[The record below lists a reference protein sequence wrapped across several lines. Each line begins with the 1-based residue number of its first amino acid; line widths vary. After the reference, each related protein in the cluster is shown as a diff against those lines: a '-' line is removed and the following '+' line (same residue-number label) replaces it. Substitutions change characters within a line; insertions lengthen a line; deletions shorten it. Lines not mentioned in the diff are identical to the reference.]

1 MTDLPNIVRAKPD
14 NIPLVVPESMMIFC
28 GHPDDEL
35 ISAGG
40 TILKYSELGTNIT
53 TVVATSGL
61 GGYAKASEK
70 KKIAEMRAKE
80 FELVTKYL
88 KCDFIEMKYEEIT
101 VTRPLISKF
110 TNLIR
115 KHQPQVILFP
125 HPTDVHRTHR
135 KLAKI
140 VREAIYHTAT
150 GRAYGGFG
158 KDFMPS
164 AVYCYES
171 PSCKFQYVDANVFIT
186 VDISQYWEKKQKI
199 FQKIYASQIEV
210 LDRVLEWAKDT
221 ATIRGNEINCDYGEA
236 FIPLTEY
243 VPLKILLG

>member
-1 MTDLPNIVRAKPD
+1 MKAPSIIHAKNGD
-14 NIPLVVPESMMIFC
+14 IPLVIPDTMMVFA

-40 TILKYSELGTNIT
+40 TILKYDKFGTKIT
-53 TVVATSGL
+53 VVVATSGL

-70 KKIAEMRAKE
+70 NEIADTRAKE
-80 FELVTKYL
+80 FELVSKL
-88 KCDFIEMKYEEIT
+88 LNCDFIELNYKEIS
-101 VTRPLISKF
+101 VTRPVVSKI

-115 KHQPQVILFP
+115 KHKPQVIFMP

-135 KLAKI
+135 KLARV

-150 GRAYGGFG
+150 GRAYGGHG
-158 KDFMPS
+158 KEFMPA

-171 PSCKFQYVDANVFIT
+171 PSCKFQYIDASVFVT
-186 VDISQYWEKKQKI
+186 VDISDYWEKKVKI
-199 FQKIYASQIEV
+199 FKKVYSSQAEV
-210 LDRVLEWAKDT
+210 LGRVMDWAQDT
-221 ATIRGNEINCDYGEA
+221 AILRGNEVNGDYGEA

-243 VPLKILLG
+243 VPLRILLG